1 MFRIKIGIFLQL
13 IIFLII
19 QCLFNWVLSAKN
31 IQAPYDST
39 DNIIFHSL
47 PSEFDYRA
55 IRCIIKDYKGLM
67 WFGTQNGLIR
77 FDGVNLKAYEHD
89 ADDAKSIRYN
99 TVNAIL
105 EDKNQNLWIG
115 TSQGLNLYNRLH
127 DNFNTIYSKTGQ
139 EHILDYTF
147 IGSLSAGNDSNLWI
161 GTFSQG
167 LFSYNIYTGQ
177 INHYEIES
185 AGNTNI
191 NITDILSDSVKNLW
205 IGTQSGL
212 VFYDINTNR
221 FHWFHNNIDDPLSI
235 SGNHISSIQQ
245 DCFGNIWVGTLGKG
259 LNLIEKTGN
268 SYTFQHFFSNSGRSR
283 ISSNA
288 INKLFADAHG
298 NLWIGTENDGLNKFN
313 INTGKIEVYKS
324 EIGNEKSINS
334 SSVWSIYGDNE
345 GRIWIGSYNKGIS
358 VIDTNYSKFE
368 SYQSNPYATI
378 TLPNNDVRGFCATN
392 NGKKIWIATDG
403 GGICR
408 FDLKTCSFDKVER
421 SNAKHKSLSNNSI
434 LSIISDSGDNIWIGS
449 WGGGVDRLTHNGA
462 LIKNYKIES
471 KTGVGN
477 NKINTLY
484 QDIRGNIWV
493 GTNGSGLYI
502 YNENKDQF
510 EIFIYTSILNERSY
524 ISALQSDLDSTF
536 WIGTLIG
543 LIYLKIDAHNN
554 VVQAKRFATDNS
566 SISSNSVQTI
576 LIDDNKKIW
585 LGTYNGGANI
595 LNPHDESFRIFRKKD
610 GLSSNNIS
618 GILEDNEGNI
628 WISTN
633 AGISRIDINTSEITI
648 YTTADGLN
656 SNDFYSKSCLK
667 AKNGA
672 LLFGSEKGFNLI
684 HPEQIKTNPHIPN
697 IMLTGLKINNTPVDI
712 TTKTA
717 PLNKQLNETD
727 TLILNYKQTSFS
739 IDFVALNYTRPGQN
753 QFAYMLEG
761 YDDDWNY
768 IGTKT
773 TANYTKVNPGKYTF
787 KVKGSNNDGLWNEKP
802 TSLKIIIKPPYWK
815 TWWAYIL
822 YTFIISSIILIVF
835 KDWQGGIRIRN
846 QLELEKLA
854 KEKEHEL
861 NEKNMQFFTNIS
873 HEFRTPLSLIIGP
886 LESLINS
893 TQSKIKEQL
902 LIIQK
907 NANRLHSLTNNLIDL
922 RKLEEGGIS
931 LKIQEGDILDCIK
944 AVSEYF
950 KVYFKRQNI
959 KFSIDTTETDLIGWF
974 DTEKLTTILI
984 NLLANAR
991 KYTPKNG
998 SIRIEVKC
1006 KNFFTE
1012 QDQYPQSLT
1021 SGEFNSRILEVSVI
1035 DSGIG
1040 IQPDE
1045 IPFVFDKFYQTS
1057 SGRKLKKYGTGIG
1070 LTLTKGL
1077 VEMHN
1082 GKIRVASKPNLETIF
1097 SFEIPIDK
1105 TAYKP
1110 EDIVMEPANILE
1122 RELFLDDYEAL
1133 EVNEKISDAED
1144 EEDIKEQKSRVLIVE
1159 DNNDLRL
1166 YLQRELGR
1174 VFSILLA
1181 SDGDEGLDIALKDTP
1196 DLIISDIL
1204 MPNKSGIELC
1214 KDIKS
1219 DIRTS
1224 HIPFILLTAKSTVNE
1239 QIEGID
1245 IGADAYITK
1254 PFNLKLLFRQAF
1266 NLIQS
1271 RRELYAQFSQDVYIM
1286 PKKIA
1291 NNEIDQI
1298 FLQKTIDYILSNIT
1312 DSRLSI
1318 ENLAHYLKMSH
1329 SNIYRKIKA
1338 LTGNTIIEFI
1348 RIVRLKEALKL
1359 MDSKKYNLAEISYIT
1374 GFTSPSY
1381 FAKSFREY
1389 YGKPPSEYLNQ

>member
-1 MFRIKIGIFLQL
+1 MSRTRIGIFIQL
-13 IIFLII
+13 IIFLIT

-31 IQAPYDST
+31 IQAPYNST

-47 PSEFDYRA
+47 PPEFDYRA

-89 ADDAKSIRYN
+89 ANDDKSIKHNYVY
-99 TVNAIL
+99 TIL
-105 EDKNQNLWIG
+105 EDENHDLWIG
-115 TSQGLNLYNRLH
+115 TSNGLNVYNRSH
-127 DNFNTIYSKTGQ
+127 DNFNTVYSKIGQ
-139 EHILDYTF
+139 EHILDYAYIST
-147 IGSLSAGNDSNLWI
+147 LSFGKDSVFWI

-167 LFSYNIYTGQ
+167 VHRYNIYNNQ
-177 INHYEIES
+177 IKHYEIES
-185 AGNTNI
+185 DRNTNV
-191 NITDILSDSVKNLW
+191 NITSILSDSLNNLW

-212 VFYDINTNR
+212 LYYNINTNR
-221 FHWFHNNIDDPLSI
+221 TEWYHNVVNDPLSI
-235 SGNHISSIQQ
+235 SSNHISSIKQ
-245 DCFGNIWVGTLGKG
+245 DCFGNIWVGTSDNG
-259 LNLIEKTGN
+259 LNLIIN
-268 SYTFQHFFSNSGRSR
+268 SDNKYTFKRITNISTPR
-283 ISSNA
+283 ISSNS
-288 INKLFADAHG
+288 INRLFADAHG
-298 NLWIGTENDGLNKFN
+298 NLWIGTVNDGLNRYT
-313 INTGKIEVYKS
+313 INKGKIDVYKN
-324 EIGNEKSINS
+324 EIGNKKSLNS
-334 SSVWSIYGDNE
+334 NSVWSIYGDNE

-368 SYQSNPYATI
+368 SYQSNPYSTI
-378 TLPNNDVRGFCATN
+378 SLPYNDVRGFCETS
-392 NGKKIWIATDG
+392 NGKIWIATDG

-408 FDLKTCSFDKVER
+408 FDLKTRSFDKLVR
-421 SNAKHKSLSNNSI
+421 SYEENKHLTNNAVQ
-434 LSIISDSGDNIWIGS
+434 SIILDSAENIWIGS
-449 WGGGVDRLTHNGA
+449 WGGGVDHLTQNGT
-462 LIKNYKIES
+462 LNKNYKIES

-477 NKINTLY
+477 NNINTLY
-484 QDIRGNIWV
+484 QDIKGNIWV
-493 GTNGSGLYI
+493 GTNGSGLHI

-510 EIFIYTSILNERSY
+510 ELFVYENFLSDGSY
-524 ISALQSDLDSTF
+524 ISAIKSDLESTL
-536 WIGTLIG
+536 WIGTLAG
-543 LIYLKIDAHNN
+543 LIFLELDKNIN
-554 VVQAKRFATDNS
+554 VIQAKKYATDNS
-566 SISSNSVQTI
+566 SISSNSVQVV
-576 LIDDNKKIW
+576 LIDSNKKIW
-585 LGTYNGGANI
+585 LGTNNGGVNV
-595 LNPHDESFRIFRKKD
+595 LNPHDESIRIFRKKD

-633 AGISRIDINTSEITI
+633 AGISRININTSKITI

-656 SNDFYSKSCLK
+656 SNEFYSKSCFK

-697 IMLTGLKINNTPVDI
+697 ILLTGLKINNTPVNI
-712 TTKTA
+712 TAKST
-717 PLNKQLNETD
+717 PLNKQLSETD

-802 TSLKIIIKPPYWK
+802 TSLKIIIKPPFWK
-815 TWWAYIL
+815 TWWAYII

-893 TQSKIKEQL
+893 TQSKVKEQL

-931 LKIQEGDILDCIK
+931 LKIQEEDILDCIK

-959 KFSIDTTETDLIGWF
+959 KFSINTTETDLIGWF
-974 DTEKLTTILI
+974 DNEKLTTILI

-1006 KNFFTE
+1006 KNPVNE
-1012 QDQYPQSLT
+1012 QDQYTQSLT

-1110 EDIVMEPANILE
+1110 EDIMMEPANFLE
-1122 RELFLDDYEAL
+1122 RELFLDDYEPL
-1133 EVNEKISDAED
+1133 EADEKISDEED

-1159 DNNDLRL
+1159 DNNDLRS

-1174 VFSILLA
+1174 MFSILLA
-1181 SDGDEGLDIALKDTP
+1181 SDGDEGLNIALKDTP

-1224 HIPFILLTAKSTVNE
+1224 HIPFILLTAKSTVKE

-1245 IGADAYITK
+1245 MGADAYITK

-1286 PKKIA
+1286 PKKMA
-1291 NNEIDQI
+1291 NNEIDQM

-1318 ENLAHYLKMSH
+1318 EDLAHHLKMSH

-1338 LTGNTIIEFI
+1338 LTGNTIMEFI

-1359 MDSKKYNLAEISYIT
+1359 MDLKKYNLAEISYMT

-1389 YGKPPSEYLNQ
+1389 YSKPPSEYLNQ